1 MTPPG
6 KYRLERFPLK
16 DRCKAC
22 YRRWYQVK
30 QFGQLYYLTDG
41 NATLTTMFAPIND
54 NAFEA
59 AMMGATDL
67 KSAIKFCTTSR
78 ILYTR
83 WSGRNI
89 RD

>member
-6 KYRLERFPLK
+6 KYRLEFPPLK
-16 DRCKAC
+16 DRYKAC

-41 NATLTTMFAPIND
+41 DATLTTMMFAPIND

-59 AMMGATDL
+59 AMMGATD
-67 KSAIKFCTTSR
+67 
-78 ILYTR
+78 ILQQH
-83 WSGRNI
+83 GQG
-89 RD
+89 